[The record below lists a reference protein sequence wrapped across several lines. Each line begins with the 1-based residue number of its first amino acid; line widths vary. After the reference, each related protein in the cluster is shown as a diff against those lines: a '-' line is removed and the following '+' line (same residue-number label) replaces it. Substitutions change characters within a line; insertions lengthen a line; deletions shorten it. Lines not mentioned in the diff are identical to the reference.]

1 MIMSRILMIEDEA
14 DLRLLYR
21 LLLEEEGFEI
31 IDAGSATEAL
41 QALTGQKIDAVVLD
55 LALPDT
61 DGLQLMSAILAQ
73 QPHLPIVINTAYQY
87 RSEDFHCWG
96 AEAFVVKSSDISE
109 LKNALC
115 RVTTSP
121 DEVEEVDLAN
131 GKVH

>member
-1 MIMSRILMIEDEA
+1 MVMSRILMIEDEA

-21 LLLEEEGFEI
+21 LLLEDEGFEI

-41 QALTGQKIDAVVLD
+41 QALSRHKIDAVVLD
-55 LALPDT
+55 LALPDL
-61 DGLQLMSAILAQ
+61 DGLQLMSAILAL
-73 QPHLPIVINTAYQY
+73 QPDLPIVINTAYQY

-109 LKNALC
+109 LKHALS

-121 DEVEEVDLAN
+121 DEVEKIVLAN
-131 GKVH
+131 GKSH